1 MPMLHIVRM
10 LQGRHGGR
18 IVRLLVALSAALLA
32 AGIVLW
38 GRG

>member
-1 MPMLHIVRM
+1 MLHIVRM

-32 AGIVLW
+32 AGVALW
-38 GRG
+38 MRG